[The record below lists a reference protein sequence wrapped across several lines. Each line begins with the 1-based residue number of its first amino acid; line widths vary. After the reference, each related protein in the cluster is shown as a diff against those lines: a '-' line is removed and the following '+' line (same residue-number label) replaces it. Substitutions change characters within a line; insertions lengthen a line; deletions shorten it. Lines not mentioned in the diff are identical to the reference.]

1 MTQNKKSK
9 TKKKGISDFF
19 WKDKKQRAK
28 NICFLL
34 TVFSIILAVGVGYV
48 NSKLD
53 MIQIDT
59 NSGEDVIDNA
69 LEIYEEEEFE
79 IMQAVSSASSYNDF
93 IYQWANNGGELRSSK
108 NVINVLLVGVDG
120 NDGLE
125 SGGRSD
131 TLMLASLNKKTK
143 KIYLTSFF
151 RDTWTYMNIGGSD
164 RFNKM
169 NASFFYGGDSA
180 LIDTLEKDF
189 KINIDYYVA
198 VDFSSFT
205 DIINALGGLKIDVE
219 EYEAN
224 YINRTTVHTIE
235 HGENVVLDG
244 YEALVYARI
253 RHSDS
258 DSDVSRTR
266 RQRKVISALIES
278 AKGASFSQLND
289 ALDSLFKYV
298 KTDLTKMQLL
308 SYGATA
314 LTNGWIN
321 YEIKQ
326 VDISSEEIFKT
337 GYVGSNAVVFVDFP
351 AVAEIVQTAVYGDSN
366 VVNSE
371 DRIKPFSL
379 CSVRSDGQLTAR

>member
-1 MTQNKKSK
+1 MAQTKNKKE
-9 TKKKGISDFF
+9 KKQGITYFL
-19 WKDKKQRAK
+19 WKNKKQRAK
-28 NICFLL
+28 NFCFLL
-34 TVFSIILAVGVGYV
+34 TVFFIILAVSVGYI

-53 MIQIDT
+53 LIQIDT
-59 NSGEDVIDNA
+59 GESVDTIENLD
-69 LEIYEEEEFE
+69 EIYEEEEFE
-79 IMQAVSSASSYNDF
+79 IMQAISSASSYNDF
-93 IYQWANNGGELRSSK
+93 IYKWANNGGELRSSK
-108 NVINVLLVGVDG
+108 NIINILLVGVDG
-120 NDGLE
+120 DDGLE

-131 TLMLASLNKKTK
+131 TLMLASLNKKTE

-151 RDTWTYMNIGGSD
+151 RDTWTYMNIGGND

-180 LIDTLEKDF
+180 LVDTLEKDF
-189 KINIDYYVA
+189 KIDIDYYVA

-205 DIINALGGLKIDVE
+205 DIINALGGLKIQVE

-235 HGENVVLDG
+235 YGDNVTLNG

-278 AKGASFSQLND
+278 AKGATFSQLNN

-298 KTDLTKMQLL
+298 KTDLTKAQLL
-308 SYGATA
+308 TYGATA
-314 LTNGWIN
+314 LANGWIN
-321 YEIKQ
+321 YEIEQ
-326 VDISSEEIFKT
+326 VDISSDEIFKT
-337 GYVGSNAVVFVDFP
+337 GYVGGNAVVFVDFP
-351 AVAEIVQTAVYGDSN
+351 AVSEIVQTAVYGDSN
-366 VVNSE
+366 VILSE